1 MRTMMILILATC
13 SATALAGY
21 DYTIT
26 SGFFGSKTV
35 KGHESLL
42 MTGGGNPDG

>member
-1 MRTMMILILATC
+1 MKTAIILILAIC
-13 SATALAGY
+13 STATFAGY

-26 SGFFGSKTV
+26 EGYFWGMTV

-42 MTGGGNPDG
+42 MTGGGV